1 MMRRLLLGARFLGLF
16 LVRRLVR
23 WRVRLVL
30 PPVLW
35 WVVWPVVL
43 GLG

>member
-1 MMRRLLLGARFLGLF
+1 MMRRLLLGVRFLGLF

-23 WRVRLVL
+23 WLVRLVL
-30 PPVLW
+30 LRALRLA
-35 WVVWPVVL
+35 VWPVVL